1 MWNIP
6 VEETIDI
13 RTNILF
19 ENTERTEEL
28 LKKRIEGTFV
38 SCCEFYLIFNG
49 KLYKQV
55 NRVIWGSPLGP
66 TLTNALL

>member
-28 LKKRIEGTFV
+28 LKNELKELSSLV
-38 SCCEFYLIFNG
+38 
-49 KLYKQV
+49 V
-55 NRVIWGSPLGP
+55 NFI
-66 TLTNALL
+66 